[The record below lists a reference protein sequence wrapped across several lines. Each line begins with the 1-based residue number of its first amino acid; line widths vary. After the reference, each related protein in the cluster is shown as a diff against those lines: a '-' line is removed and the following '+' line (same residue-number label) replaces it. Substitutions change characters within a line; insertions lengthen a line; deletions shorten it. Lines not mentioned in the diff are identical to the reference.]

1 MNKKH
6 EDLNNDEEHLPLY
19 RAEDISRSEDQREG
33 DEVAHEDPSQQHV
46 GQLSATGS
54 DHWGRTVADPHTADK
69 TVGDKNNISHS
80 ER

>member
-1 MNKKH
+1 MSAF
-6 EDLNNDEEHLPLY
+6 NNDEEHLPLY

-46 GQLSATGS
+46 GQLSSTGS
-54 DHWGRTVADPHTADK
+54 DHWGRTVAHPYTADK
-69 TVGDKNNISHS
+69 TVGDKNISHS